1 VKLGKEMIRFLMLPL
16 SREERRLRSRWH
28 TPSPCTGWGRSKG
41 RCTIAILIGLTA
53 VVLAEGTG
61 KPALAQSVEEFYKG
75 RQMTM
80 VVGSAPGGINDIS
93 ARFVARYL
101 GRHIPGNPTIVV
113 QNQPGAG
120 GIAAANRLYNVFEHD
135 GSVIAKLER
144 GVPMLAIQGDP
155 NVNFD
160 PAKFNWL
167 GSLASYRND
176 AYLLMVM
183 ASNPI
188 KSIDELK
195 VPGKPL
201 TLGGDNAASSNFIF
215 ANIAKKVLGLNINVV
230 GGYTGAALLF
240 LAMQSGEIDGQIIS
254 LSSVRT
260 GQRDLWNRHALLALM
275 QFGRSTRLAEF
286 PDLPTGHE
294 LAKDPDALSL
304 IEFAELQFRISLPFA
319 APPGVPADRV
329 KALAAAFMSMAKDPA
344 VVADA
349 EKLGIEM
356 SPVDGEA
363 VIKSIV
369 QAEATPRAVVQR
381 YNELIGAG
389 RH

>member
-1 VKLGKEMIRFLMLPL
+1 VKVDNEMT
-16 SREERRLRSRWH
+16 RRL
-28 TPSPCTGWGRSKG
+28 
-41 RCTIAILIGLTA
+41 ALNLIGLAGALLIGTTA
-53 VVLAEGTG
+53 G
-61 KPALAQSVEEFYKG
+61 PAFAQPVEQFYKG
-75 RQMTM
+75 RQVTM

-101 GRHIPGNPTIVV
+101 GRYIPGNPSIVV

-120 GIAAANRLYNVFEHD
+120 GIAAANRLYNVFERD

-144 GVPMLAIQGDP
+144 AVPMLAVQGDP

-160 PAKFNWL
+160 PSKFSWL

-183 ASNPI
+183 ATNPI
-188 KSIDELK
+188 KSIEELK
-195 VPGKPL
+195 GPGKSV

-215 ANIAKKVLGLNINVV
+215 ANIARKVLGLNINVV
-230 GGYTGAALLF
+230 SGYTGAAPLF

-254 LSSVRT
+254 LSSVLT
-260 GQRDLWNRHALLALM
+260 GQRDLWNRHALRALM
-275 QFGRSTRLAEF
+275 QFGRTTRLAQF
-286 PDLPTGHE
+286 PDIPTGHE
-294 LAKDPDALSL
+294 LAKGADALSL

-319 APPGVPADRV
+319 APPGVPTDRA
-329 KALAAAFMSMAKDPA
+329 KALAAAFMAMANDPA
-344 VVADA
+344 VVAEG

-363 VIKSIV
+363 VLKSIV
-369 QAEATPRAVVQR
+369 QAEATPHEVIQR
-381 YNELIGAG
+381 YNELVGAG

>member
-1 VKLGKEMIRFLMLPL
+1 M
-16 SREERRLRSRWH
+16 
-28 TPSPCTGWGRSKG
+28 
-41 RCTIAILIGLTA
+41 RCAFTISISVVAG
-53 VVLAEGTG
+53 VLACTTAR
-61 KPALAQSVEEFYKG
+61 PARAQSVEQFYKNH
-75 RQMTM
+75 QITM

-101 GRHIPGNPTIVV
+101 GHYIPGNPSIIV

-120 GIAAANRLYNVFEHD
+120 GIAAANRLYNVFERD

-144 GVPMLAIQGDP
+144 AVPMLAIQGDP
-155 NVNFD
+155 NVSFD

-183 ASNPI
+183 ATNPI

-195 VPGKPL
+195 GAGKPI

-215 ANIAKKVLGLNINVV
+215 ANIANKVLGLNINVV
-230 GGYTGAALLF
+230 GGYTGAAPLF
-240 LAMQSGEIDGQIIS
+240 LAMQSGEIDGQVIS
-254 LSSVRT
+254 LSSVLT
-260 GQRDLWNRHALLALM
+260 GQRDLWNRRALRALM
-275 QFGRSTRLAEF
+275 QFGRTTRLAQF
-286 PDLPTGHE
+286 PDIPTGHE
-294 LAKDPDALSL
+294 LAKDAGALSL

-329 KALAAAFMSMAKDPA
+329 KALAAAFMAMASDPA
-344 VVADA
+344 VVAEG
-349 EKLGIEM
+349 EKLGIDM
-356 SPVDGEA
+356 SPIDGET
-363 VIKSIV
+363 VLKSIV
-369 QAEATPRAVVQR
+369 QAEATPHEVIQR
-381 YNELIGAG
+381 YNELVGAG